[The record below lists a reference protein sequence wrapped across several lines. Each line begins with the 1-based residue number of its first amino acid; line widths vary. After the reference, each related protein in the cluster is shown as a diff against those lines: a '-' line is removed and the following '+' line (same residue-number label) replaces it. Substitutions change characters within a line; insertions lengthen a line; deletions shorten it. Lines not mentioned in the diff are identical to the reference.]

1 MNVSSPQQ
9 RASVSEILVPWGSC
23 LADKFAHFPWYLDKG
38 AMSFSPI
45 RFLIPALIQL
55 DVVVVQLLSRVWLS
69 VTPWT
74 VTLQA
79 PLSYTISRSLLR
91 FMCLESVMLS
101 NHLILCRPLLL
112 LNSSF
117 PIIEGFS
124 NEFAVP
130 IRWPK
135 SWSFSFSNSLS
146 NEHPGLISFSN
157 GWFDLLAVQR
167 TLKNHLRYHNLKA

>member
-9 RASVSEILVPWGSC
+9 RASVPEILVPWGSC

-38 AMSFSPI
+38 AMSFSSI

-101 NHLILCRPLLL
+101 NHLILCHPLLL
-112 LNSSF
+112 LISRF
-117 PIIEGFS
+117 PSIRVFS
-124 NEFAVP
+124 NTYIPHLLDPLSHPTSQLITLDQSTEL
-130 IRWPK
+130 
-135 SWSFSFSNSLS
+135 SSLCS
-146 NEHPGLISFSN
+146 RPS
-157 GWFDLLAVQR
+157 
-167 TLKNHLRYHNLKA
+167 